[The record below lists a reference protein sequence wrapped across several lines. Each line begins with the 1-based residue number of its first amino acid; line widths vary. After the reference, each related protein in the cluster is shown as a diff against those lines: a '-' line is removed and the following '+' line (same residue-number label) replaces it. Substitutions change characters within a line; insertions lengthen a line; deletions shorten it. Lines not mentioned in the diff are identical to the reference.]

1 MKENPNGFE
10 PLALV
15 WTLVGALNDA
25 MNLRNLR
32 QELYGESADLLPP
45 RAADVHL
52 FVPPQRFDHGIAHAE
67 RSVRPATR
75 RFEIP

>member
-45 RAADVHL
+45 RAADVHM
-52 FVPPQRFDHGIAHAE
+52 FVPPQRFE
-67 RSVRPATR
+67 QSVAPAKRQAPPSRR